1 MERACDFADWQ
12 NLKANNSIKWSS
24 YVWNMQITTG
34 KVKRCFLYLITVIHN
49 FFSLLDADLFYPLK
63 DSSIYFIH
71 WSNVICERR
80 KCYWEMMCMGVY
92 ISISDECFGL
102 LGSFHCEYG
111 ILLRKMWEES
121 HLEILDWSPGVSICS
136 SPHLPSRRFDMSGW
150 KPNFGKYSDK
160 LNCFWSCK
168 EKYSSKDSL
177 CEKEIFSLLGHWKF
191 LFVAKY
197 KIGALELNVFV
208 FIAIIFRNT

>member
-1 MERACDFADWQ
+1 MERACNFADWQ
-12 NLKANNSIKWSS
+12 YLKANNSIKCSS
-24 YVWNMQITTG
+24 CVWNMQITTG
-34 KVKRCFLYLITVIHN
+34 KVKRCFLYLITVIHI
-49 FFSLLDADLFYPLK
+49 FFSLLDADICYPLK
-63 DSSIYFIH
+63 DSSIYSIH

-121 HLEILDWSPGVSICS
+121 HLEILGWSPGVFICS
-136 SPHLPSRRFDMSGW
+136 SPHLPSRRFW
-150 KPNFGKYSDK
+150 YEWLKTK
-160 LNCFWSCK
+160 LWQVQWQVELCFWSCK
-168 EKYSSKDSL
+168 EKDSSKDSL

-191 LFVAKY
+191 FCCQ
-197 KIGALELNVFV
+197 I
-208 FIAIIFRNT
+208 

>member
-1 MERACDFADWQ
+1 
-12 NLKANNSIKWSS
+12 
-24 YVWNMQITTG
+24 
-34 KVKRCFLYLITVIHN
+34 
-49 FFSLLDADLFYPLK
+49 
-63 DSSIYFIH
+63 
-71 WSNVICERR
+71 
-80 KCYWEMMCMGVY
+80 MMCMGVY

-160 LNCFWSCK
+160 LNCVSDLAK
-168 EKYSSKDSL
+168 KKIPLKILYVKKKYL
-177 CEKEIFSLLGHWKF
+177 
-191 LFVAKY
+191 VY
-197 KIGALELNVFV
+197 
-208 FIAIIFRNT
+208 